1 MTTTL
6 AHYLNDVRDNL
17 RLDLST
23 EREVINELETHIED
37 RLQEMR
43 QAGLSEEEAAN
54 TCVKLLGSA
63 KLVARQ
69 IYETHSQGSWRQA
82 LLASMPHLIFG
93 LLFALNWWQGIG
105 WLSITLV
112 LVLSMAIYGWWHGK
126 PTWLFPWLGYSLLPV
141 VVAGLPLLYLPK
153 GWSWLAIVLYIP
165 LALWLVYSII
175 VQTIK
180 RDWLYSSLMLFPIP
194 IIIGWFLAVELEGK
208 FPEFS
213 IQHLHDFAPWIGLSF
228 LALAA
233 AVAAFFRLRQR
244 WLKIVIL
251 VVSGLLTLTMVAY
264 YPDGRLSL
272 SAFLVLMLVMLGLF
286 LSPALIERKIRKRDV
301 IPRGGW

>member
-1 MTTTL
+1 VTTNL

-69 IYETHSQGSWRQA
+69 IYEAHSQGSWKQA
-82 LLASMPHLIFG
+82 LLASMPHLLFA

-126 PTWLFPWLGYSLLPV
+126 PTWRFPWLGYSLLPV

-194 IIIGWFLAVELEGK
+194 IIIGWFLAVELEGR

-213 IQHLHDFAPWIGLSF
+213 MQRLHDFAPWIGLSF
-228 LALAA
+228 LALSA

-272 SAFLVLMLVMLGLF
+272 TAFLVLMLVMLGLF
-286 LSPALIERKIRKRDV
+286 LSPALIERKIRKREA